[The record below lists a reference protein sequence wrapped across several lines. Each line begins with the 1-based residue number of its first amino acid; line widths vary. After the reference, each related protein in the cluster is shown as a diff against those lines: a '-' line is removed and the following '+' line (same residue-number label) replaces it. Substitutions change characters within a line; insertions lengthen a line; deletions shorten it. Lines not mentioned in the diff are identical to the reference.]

1 LDHHDRSHGVRIVIA
16 VRAVVVI
23 VRDADGEIDVARAA
37 AMSPRRRRRD
47 VASLRGG

>member
-1 LDHHDRSHGVRIVIA
+1 LDHHDRSHGVWIVVA
-16 VRAVVVI
+16 VRAAVVVI
-23 VRDADGEIDVARAA
+23 VRDADGEIAARAA